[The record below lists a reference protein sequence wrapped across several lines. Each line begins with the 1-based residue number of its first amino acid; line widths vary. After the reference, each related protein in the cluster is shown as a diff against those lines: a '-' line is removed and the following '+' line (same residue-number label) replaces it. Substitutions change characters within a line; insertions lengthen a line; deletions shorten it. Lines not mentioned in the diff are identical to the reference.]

1 MRPSYYSK
9 RIESLIK
16 EEFDKLLPSLDE
28 IFDSETNTKY
38 EILNKYLSG
47 FFVTTY
53 RFSTNSNTSYDL
65 EFFHDVLN
73 GRTRL
78 DNKTEIGNH
87 LKIKYVETCDIGF
100 TLTSTIINHNDDVE
114 DDVYNQNTNKNEGI
128 ELFSRISF
136 LIKEFIKNNPKIK
149 IFVVGRNTH
158 SIKLKSYRLMYSN
171 IFKNEFTLFEGES
184 VGYSEGALYFI
195 KNSILK

>member
-53 RFSTNSNTSYDL
+53 RFSTNSGTSYDL
-65 EFFHDVLN
+65 EFFHGVLN
-73 GRTRL
+73 RKTRL
-78 DNKTEIGNH
+78 DDKTEIDDH
-87 LKIKYVETCDIGF
+87 IKIKYIETCDIGF
-100 TLTSTIINHNDDVE
+100 TLSSVIDKHGDNIE
-114 DDVYNQNTNKNEGI
+114 DDIYNQNTNKNEGI

-136 LIKEFIKNNPKIK
+136 LIKEFIKNNSKIK

-158 SIKLKSYRLMYSN
+158 SIKLKSYRLMYGN